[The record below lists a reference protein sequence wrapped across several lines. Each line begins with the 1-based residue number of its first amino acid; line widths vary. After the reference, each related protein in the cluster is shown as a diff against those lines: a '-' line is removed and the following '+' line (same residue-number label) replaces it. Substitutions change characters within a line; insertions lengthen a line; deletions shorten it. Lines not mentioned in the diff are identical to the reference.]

1 MADHSKPLTTST
13 YADFV
18 SELDARLD
26 ELTLGLDPA
35 TTSPTNLATNAI
47 RYNSAA
53 TKWQKWN
60 GSAWSDLAATYAI
73 AITGNAGTVTNGVV
87 TTGSYA
93 DPAWLTSLAG
103 TKISGNIA
111 GNAGT
116 ATTLATARTINGV
129 SFNGSANISLNLNN
143 NLTFNNGG
151 SGSPSGTGFNG
162 STATTIS
169 YNSVG
174 APSATG
180 AGASGTWAI
189 NISGVAASCTGNA
202 GTVTNGVVTTGSYA
216 DPAWITSL
224 SGDKLIGG
232 SAKKG
237 VFYENATT
245 LTQDYTISTGYNAMS
260 AGPITINDGITV
272 TVPDDSSWSIV

>member
-53 TKWQKWN
+53 TKWQKWD
-60 GSAWSDLAATYAI
+60 GSAWSDLAASYSI
-73 AITGNAGTVTNGVV
+73 NITGSAGSVTNGVV

-103 TKISGNIA
+103 SKISGNIA

-129 SFNGSANISLNLNN
+129 SFNGSANISLNLNTS
-143 NLTFNNGG
+143 LTFNNGG
-151 SGSPSGTGFNG
+151 SGSASGTGFNG

-189 NISGVAASCTGNA
+189 NISGNAATATSATSAATATSATSA
-202 GTVTNGVVTTGSYA
+202 GTATSAATAGGIANSGGWNVTPSGTKLYFNYNGADVGS
-216 DPAWITSL
+216 L
-224 SGDKLIGG
+224 
-232 SAKKG
+232 
-237 VFYENATT
+237 
-245 LTQDYTISTGYNAMS
+245 
-260 AGPITINDGITV
+260 
-272 TVPDDSSWSIV
+272 DSSGNFIVSGNMTAYGTP